1 MNKNEVILLY
11 KNGNAERKNESSIS
25 LEDLRQS
32 RYLMVDTSIMK
43 SEPSRNFVLID
54 SSDYLY
60 FTKAIVDYQLYGS
73 GWDAGNNGES
83 KEILKPIHVETSS
96 LSDVI
101 NLINCIDRIHC
112 MNDMILEEETCG
124 EGVRVHIQYFQ
135 IVLYR
140 EDQKIYDKYYS
151 HDENRK
157 KKNSRYITRIF
168 YNLYNTPIL
177 MMFKNAEYLI
187 LTNDN
192 TWRIGSS
199 GEYSMLGVPLKES
212 NTITLCRKDEL
223 YRLSEYSDI
232 NCTFTVHDESN
243 ETKDIL
249 DKNIKKGRYNKVED
263 IGINLDYFMCCYT
276 LFKLENA
283 DKFAHLEIISNMRFF
298 VSISNLIYNEIYNGM
313 KGYYVNDIFDSVLSI
328 NLYKKSDI
336 NPKTIYLNE
345 ETMITIND
353 FLAII

>member
-54 SSDYLY
+54 SSNYLY

-135 IVLYR
+135 IVLY
-140 EDQKIYDKYYS
+140 IYEVFAVS
-151 HDENRK
+151 
-157 KKNSRYITRIF
+157 F
-168 YNLYNTPIL
+168 IL
-177 MMFKNAEYLI
+177 IIIQNII
-187 LTNDN
+187 L
-192 TWRIGSS
+192 
-199 GEYSMLGVPLKES
+199 
-212 NTITLCRKDEL
+212 
-223 YRLSEYSDI
+223 I
-232 NCTFTVHDESN
+232 NC
-243 ETKDIL
+243 
-249 DKNIKKGRYNKVED
+249 
-263 IGINLDYFMCCYT
+263 
-276 LFKLENA
+276 
-283 DKFAHLEIISNMRFF
+283 
-298 VSISNLIYNEIYNGM
+298 
-313 KGYYVNDIFDSVLSI
+313 
-328 NLYKKSDI
+328 
-336 NPKTIYLNE
+336 
-345 ETMITIND
+345 
-353 FLAII
+353 

>member
-32 RYLMVDTSIMK
+32 RYLMVDTSIRK

-54 SSDYLY
+54 SSNYLY
-60 FTKAIVDYQLYGS
+60 FTKAIVDYKLYGS

-168 YNLYNTPIL
+168 I
-177 MMFKNAEYLI
+177 I
-187 LTNDN
+187 C
-192 TWRIGSS
+192 I
-199 GEYSMLGVPLKES
+199 
-212 NTITLCRKDEL
+212 I
-223 YRLSEYSDI
+223 RL
-232 NCTFTVHDESN
+232 F
-243 ETKDIL
+243 
-249 DKNIKKGRYNKVED
+249 
-263 IGINLDYFMCCYT
+263 
-276 LFKLENA
+276 
-283 DKFAHLEIISNMRFF
+283 
-298 VSISNLIYNEIYNGM
+298 
-313 KGYYVNDIFDSVLSI
+313 
-328 NLYKKSDI
+328 
-336 NPKTIYLNE
+336 
-345 ETMITIND
+345 
-353 FLAII
+353 